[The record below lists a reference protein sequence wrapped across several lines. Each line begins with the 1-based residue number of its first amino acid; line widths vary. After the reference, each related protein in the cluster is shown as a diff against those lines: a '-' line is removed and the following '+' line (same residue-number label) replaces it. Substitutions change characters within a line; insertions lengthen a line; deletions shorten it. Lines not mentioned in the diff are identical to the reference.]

1 MSILIK
7 QQKHEETLG
16 PAAEAFELS
25 MATEAIELSMTA
37 EAFESQG
44 VNLDQ
49 MEDGK
54 LLKLGTNLGINAG
67 RVLEAARMSKQYH
80 KAEKVLNHS
89 VIKTVLQSVGS
100 LLDWNAADSA
110 GHSNAQRL
118 KRNKEVL
125 VLKAKELLLLLDQA
139 RDAARGAERGAERDA
154 EQISF
159 KMKLVLGRTVQLME
173 EKHEASWK
181 FRKELDA
188 QELPGC
194 ALCVALGGSSDSVG
208 VLALSRAA
216 GFSKC
221 VLVQPGSQKKG
232 EPAPDR
238 VTAAK
243 VQPKPAPAPGGN
255 YYDNDSM
262 VAYLLSL
269 YHEESLGSMVAG
281 YCLPLPG

>member
-1 MSILIK
+1 MK
-7 QQKHEETLG
+7 QQKHEKTLE

-25 MATEAIELSMTA
+25 MATEAKEFSISMTP

-49 MEDGK
+49 MEDDK

-67 RVLEAARMSKQYH
+67 RVLEAARRSKQYDT
-80 KAEKVLNHS
+80 AEKVLNHS
-89 VIKTVLQSVGS
+89 VLKTVLQSVGS

-110 GHSNAQRL
+110 GHSKAQRL
-118 KRNKEVL
+118 TRNKEVL
-125 VLKAKELLLLLDQA
+125 VLKAKELLLRLDK
-139 RDAARGAERGAERDA
+139 ARGAERGAERDA
-154 EQISF
+154 ERDAAQMFS
-159 KMKLVLGRTVQLME
+159 MKLVLGRTVQLIE
-173 EKHEASWK
+173 EKHGPK
-181 FRKELDA
+181 YTKQFREELDA
-188 QELPGC
+188 QKLPGC

-221 VLVQPGSQKKG
+221 VLVQPGSQKEG

-238 VTAAK
+238 VTVTK

-269 YHEESLGSMVAG
+269 SHEESFGSMVAG
-281 YCLPLPG
+281 YCLPLAG